1 MNTLFWV
8 LTGILAYAAV
18 AMWLRNEGVLP
29 DAFRVSGPVL
39 TLRTLRGRAFLGRL
53 AAPKRFWRAVA
64 NLGLGGAL
72 VAMVA
77 SFALILSSAMSAFTN
92 AQPSAIQ
99 QPQNFLIIPGV
110 NDFLPLSVAPEIIAG
125 LAGAMVV
132 HEGAHG
138 LLCRVEDIDID
149 SMGLVFFALLPV
161 GAFVE
166 PDEEATQEASRGARA
181 RMFAAGVTANT
192 VLTIVVFALLF
203 GPVVG
208 AISPAAGYAVG
219 EVNPGSPA
227 AAADLSQGD
236 RVVEVGGT
244 PIETSGEFEAAI
256 ADAGDSVALTVDD
269 GETRETVTV
278 DRELQVVGSAGGNPL
293 GVMIEGKPVTIAA
306 VNGESVATESGF
318 FDAVGGDE
326 RATLTVTG
334 NATVLDQVRDAPGAE
349 NASGVGAADGE
360 GAVTVPDVPVGAYVV
375 GVQEDGPIH
384 DAGAA
389 LGEPLTIVSVDGERV
404 VDNAALSAV
413 LGEREPGET
422 VPVTV
427 FDADGERDTYD
438 VELDPHP
445 TRGGGF
451 IGVSVFP
458 GTSGLAL
465 DDVGVT
471 EYPAGAYL
479 TLLGGDGGEGTSDG
493 LPLGEITDSPLGL
506 VFVALILPLG
516 SLFGLPFN
524 FAGFT
529 GDLTNFFVVEGPLA
543 ALGGGVFLLANLLF
557 WSGWINI
564 QLALFNC
571 LPAFPLDGGR
581 ILRMVAEAVISRV
594 PISDRHAAV
603 RTITVSSGFVM
614 LTGLIAMIFGN
625 QILTALGLI

>member
-8 LTGILAYAAV
+8 LTGVLAYSAV
-18 AMWLRNEGVLP
+18 AMWLRNRGILP

-77 SFALILSSAMSAFTN
+77 SFALILSSATSAFTN
-92 AQPSAIQ
+92 AQPAAIQ

-110 NDFLPLSVAPEIIAG
+110 NDFLPLSVAPEIVAG

-138 LLCRVEDIDID
+138 LLCRVEDIDIE

-166 PDEEATQEASRGARA
+166 PDEEATQEASRGSRA

-219 EVNPGSPA
+219 EVNPSSPA

-236 RVVEVGGT
+236 RVVEVAGT
-244 PIETSGEFEAAI
+244 PIETAGEFESAV
-256 ADAGDSVALTVDD
+256 ADAGESVAFTVDD
-269 GETRETVTV
+269 GDGRETVTI

-293 GVMIEGKPVTIAA
+293 GVTIEGSPVTIAA
-306 VNGESVATESGF
+306 ANGEPVATESEF
-318 FDAVGGDE
+318 FAAVGGDE
-326 RATLTVTG
+326 RAALTVTG
-334 NATVLDQVRDAPGAE
+334 NATVLGQVRDAPGAE
-349 NASGVGAADGE
+349 NASGVGTAVDG
-360 GAVTVPDVPVGAYVV
+360 GAVTVPDIPIGAYVV

-389 LGEPLTIVSVDGERV
+389 LGKPLTIVSVDGERV
-404 VDNAALSAV
+404 VDNGALSAV

-427 FDADGERDTYD
+427 YDADGERDTYD

-445 TRGGGF
+445 NRGGGF

-479 TLLGGDGGEGTSDG
+479 ELLGGDGGEAATNG
-493 LPLGEITDSPLGL
+493 LPIGGITESPLGL

-529 GDLTNFFVVEGPLA
+529 GELTNFFVVEGPLA
-543 ALGGGVFLLANLLF
+543 ALGGGTFLLANLLF

-581 ILRMVAEAVISRV
+581 ILRMVAEAAISRV

-603 RTITVSSGFVM
+603 RTITVSSGLVM

>member
-8 LTGILAYAAV
+8 LTGVLAYSAV
-18 AMWLRNEGVLP
+18 AMWLRNEGILP
-29 DAFRVSGPVL
+29 DAVRISGPVL

-92 AQPSAIQ
+92 AQPAAIQ

-110 NDFLPLSVAPEIIAG
+110 NDFLPLSVAPEIVAG
-125 LAGAMVV
+125 LGAAMVI

-138 LLCRVEDIDID
+138 LLCRVEGIDID

-227 AAADLSQGD
+227 AAADISQGD
-236 RVVEVGGT
+236 RVVEVAGT
-244 PIETSGEFEAAI
+244 PIETSAEFESAI

-269 GETRETVTV
+269 GDARETVRV

-293 GVMIEGKPVTIAA
+293 GVRIEGAPVTIAA
-306 VNGESVATESGF
+306 VNGEPVATESDLF
-318 FDAVGGDE
+318 AAVGDDE
-326 RATLTVTG
+326 RAALTVTG
-334 NATVLDQVRDAPGAE
+334 NATVVDQVRDAPGAE
-349 NASGVGAADGE
+349 DASGVETADRE
-360 GAVTVPDVPVGAYVV
+360 AAVTVPDVPIGAYVV

-404 VDNAALSAV
+404 VDNGALSAV

-427 FDADGERDTYD
+427 YDADGERDTYE
-438 VELDPHP
+438 VELDAHP
-445 TRGGGF
+445 NRDGGF
-451 IGVSVFP
+451 VGVSVFP

-479 TLLGGDGGEGTSDG
+479 ELLGGDGGEGTAG
-493 LPLGEITDSPLGL
+493 GVPLGGVTDSPLGL

-543 ALGGGVFLLANLLF
+543 VLGGGTFLLANLLF

-603 RTITVSSGFVM
+603 RTITVSSGLVM

>member
-8 LTGILAYAAV
+8 LTGVLAYSAV
-18 AMWLRNEGVLP
+18 AMWLRNRGILP

-77 SFALILSSAMSAFTN
+77 SFALILSSATSAFTN
-92 AQPSAIQ
+92 AQPAAIQ

-110 NDFLPLSVAPEIIAG
+110 NDFLPLSVAPEIVAG

-138 LLCRVEDIDID
+138 LLCRVEDIDIE

-166 PDEEATQEASRGARA
+166 PDEEATQEASRGSRA

-236 RVVEVGGT
+236 RVVEVAGT
-244 PIETSGEFEAAI
+244 PIETAGEFESAV
-256 ADAGDSVALTVDD
+256 ADAGESVAFTVDD
-269 GETRETVTV
+269 GDGRETVTI

-293 GVMIEGKPVTIAA
+293 GVTIEGSPVTIAA
-306 VNGESVATESGF
+306 ANGEPVATESEF
-318 FDAVGGDE
+318 FAAVGGDE
-326 RATLTVTG
+326 RAALTVTG
-334 NATVLDQVRDAPGAE
+334 NATVLGQVRDAPGAE
-349 NASGVGAADGE
+349 NASGVGTAVDG
-360 GAVTVPDVPVGAYVV
+360 GAVTVPDVPIGAYVV

-404 VDNAALSAV
+404 VDNGALSAV

-427 FDADGERDTYD
+427 YDADGERDTYD

-445 TRGGGF
+445 NRGGGF

-479 TLLGGDGGEGTSDG
+479 ELLGGDGGEAATNG
-493 LPLGEITDSPLGL
+493 LPIGGITESPLGL

-529 GDLTNFFVVEGPLA
+529 GELTNFFVVEGPLA
-543 ALGGGVFLLANLLF
+543 ALGGGTFLLANLLF

-581 ILRMVAEAVISRV
+581 ILRMVAEAAISRV

-603 RTITVSSGFVM
+603 RTITVSSGLVM

>member
-8 LTGILAYAAV
+8 LTGVLAYSAV
-18 AMWLRNEGVLP
+18 AMWLRNRGILP
-29 DAFRVSGPVL
+29 DAARVSGPVL
-39 TLRTLRGRAFLGRL
+39 TLRTLRGRAFLGRV
-53 AAPKRFWRAVA
+53 ATPKRLWRAVA

-77 SFALILSSAMSAFTN
+77 SFALILSSAMSAFSN

-110 NDFLPLSVAPEIIAG
+110 NDFLPLSVAPEIVAG
-125 LAGAMVV
+125 LAVAMVI

-138 LLCRVEDIDID
+138 LLCRVEGIDID

-166 PDEEATQEASRGARA
+166 PDEEATQGASRGARA

-192 VLTIVVFALLF
+192 VLTVVVFALLF

-236 RVVEVGGT
+236 RIVEVAGT
-244 PIETSGEFEAAI
+244 PVETSGEFDAAI
-256 ADAGDSVALTVDD
+256 ADAGDAVALAVDD
-269 GETRETVTV
+269 GDTRETLRV
-278 DRELQVVGSAGGNPL
+278 DRELQVVGSAGGNAL
-293 GVMIEGKPVTIAA
+293 GVTIEESPVTVAA
-306 VNGESVATESGF
+306 VNGESVATESDF
-318 FDAVGGDE
+318 FAAVGDDE

-334 NATVLDQVRDAPGAE
+334 NESVVESVRDAPGAE
-349 NASGVGAADGE
+349 SASGVETAAGE
-360 GAVTVPDVPVGAYVV
+360 AAVTVPDVPIGAYVV
-375 GVQEDGPIH
+375 GVQEGGPIH
-384 DAGAA
+384 DEGAA
-389 LGEPLTIVSVDGERV
+389 LGEPLTVVSIDGERV
-404 VDNAALSAV
+404 VDDEALSAV

-422 VPVTV
+422 VPVTAY
-427 FDADGERDTYD
+427 DADGERATYD

-445 TRGGGF
+445 NRDGGF

-458 GTSGLAL
+458 GTGGLAL

-479 TLLGGDGGEGTSDG
+479 ELLGGDGGEAAGDG
-493 LPLGEITDSPLGL
+493 LALGGVTDSPLGL

-529 GDLTNFFVVEGPLA
+529 GDVTNFFVVEGPLA

-581 ILRMVAEAVISRV
+581 ILRMVAEAVISRIPV
-594 PISDRHAAV
+594 SDRHAAV
-603 RTITVSSGFVM
+603 RTITVSSGLVM
-614 LTGLIAMIFGN
+614 LAGLIAMIFGN
-625 QILTALGLI
+625 QILTALGLS